1 MNNMD
6 VQKFVEE
13 KKVFNVIFVQFDNVA
28 KTYMYWAPKY
38 SNICVGDEVELEDTN
53 DIGTVMA
60 MKDIDVNYNTDI
72 SNFKFWIMLCQATL
86 PLKRVLAVIKT
97 TKIEYKED
105 EADE

>member
-1 MNNMD
+1 MD

-13 KKVFNVIFVQFDNVA
+13 KKVFDVIFVKFDNIS
-28 KTYMYWAPKY
+28 KIYMYWAPKY
-38 SNICVGDEVELEDTN
+38 SDICVGDEVKLEDTD

-60 MKDIDVNYNTDI
+60 MEDIDVNYNTDI
-72 SNFKFWIMLCQATL
+72 RNFKFWIMLCQATL

-97 TKIEYKED
+97 TKIKYKED